1 MGENLNQE
9 GTNMI
14 QQGILP
20 FKLERTSEEIT
31 PRSGLVIYAE
41 ILRALGV
48 KRLVECH
55 MPKPLSNRGYRAW
68 RFIEPLLLMIYGG
81 GRHIEDLREIRD
93 DVALREVIG
102 LTDMPSLSTFGDW
115 LIRMGERGGREAME
129 EVNKEVFRKIVAK
142 CDEKEY
148 TLDVD
153 STVIESW
160 KEEAKWTY
168 KKVKGYHPIA
178 GFLKENALCIAYEF
192 REGNVQ
198 AGSGAEEFLKKCEEA
213 LPEGKKITAIRS
225 DSAFYQAEVI
235 NWCEESGKKYTITAD
250 KDKAVMEVIGTIK
263 NWRRLHDKEGNPTDR
278 EIGSTIHTMNK
289 TEKAFRLIVERW
301 QNPQPSL
308 FSQDKWCYHV
318 IATNIDDWEEEEI
331 VWFHNERCQV
341 ENLIKELK
349 IGFSMEQMVSGNFL
363 ANSLYFALGILVYN
377 TTQAQKLLFM
387 GEEWHRKTIAT
398 IRWKLVEIAGKVIRH
413 GRRVIL
419 KIVASVEKLK
429 IFLEIRRRCLDF
441 R

>member
-1 MGENLNQE
+1 
-9 GTNMI
+9 MI

-48 KRLVECH
+48 KRLVEAYI
-55 MPKPLSNRGYRAW
+55 PKPLSNRGYEAW
-68 RFIEPLLLMIYGG
+68 KFIEPLLLMIYGG

-93 DVALREVIG
+93 DTALRNLIG
-102 LTDMPSLSTFGDW
+102 LKVMPSLSTFGDW
-115 LIRMGERGGREAME
+115 LIRMGEQGGVEAME
-129 EVNKEVFRKIVAK
+129 KLNREVFRKILTK
-142 CDEKEY
+142 DKNEEY
-148 TLDVD
+148 TLDID

-160 KEEAKWTY
+160 KREAKWTY
-168 KKVKGYHPIA
+168 KKVKGYQPMV
-178 GFLKENALCIAYEF
+178 GFLKENRVCISYEF

-198 AGSGAEEFLKKCEEA
+198 AGSGAREFLERCEGA
-213 LPEGKKITAIRS
+213 LPEGKRITYLRS

-235 NWCEESGKKYTITAD
+235 NWCEERGKKYTITAN
-250 KDKAVMEVIGTIK
+250 KDKAVMEAIGTIK
-263 NWRRLHDKEGNPTDR
+263 NWRELRGKEGEATGR

-289 TEKAFRLIVERW
+289 TKKAFRLVVQRW
-301 QNPQPSL
+301 RRPQPSL
-308 FSQDKWCYHV
+308 FSQDEHCYQV
-318 IATNIDDWEEEEI
+318 IATNRDECEEEI
-331 VWFHNERCQV
+331 VWLHNERCEV
-341 ENLIKELK
+341 ENLRKELK
-349 IGFSMEQMVSGNFL
+349 IGFSMEQMVSGDFK
-363 ANSLYFALGILVYN
+363 ANAFYFSLGILVYN

-387 GEEWHRKTIAT
+387 EEEWHTKTIST

-419 KIVASVEKLK
+419 KIVGSVEKLK
-429 IFLEIRRRCLDF
+429 IFLEIRGRCLDF

>member
-1 MGENLNQE
+1 
-9 GTNMI
+9 MI

-20 FKLERTSEEIT
+20 FKLERTSEQIT

-41 ILRALGV
+41 VLMALRV
-48 KRLVECH
+48 KGLVERY
-55 MPKPLSNRGYRAW
+55 MPEPLSNRGYRAW
-68 RFIEPLLLMIYGG
+68 KFIEPLLLMIYGG

-93 DVALREVIG
+93 DIALREIIG
-102 LTDMPSLSTFGDW
+102 LKVMPSLSTFGDW
-115 LIRMGERGGREAME
+115 LCRMGERGGIEAME
-129 EVNKEVFRKIVAK
+129 EINKEVLRRTLLRDKN
-142 CDEKEY
+142 EEY

-153 STVIESW
+153 STVIESH
-160 KEEAKWTY
+160 KQEAKWTY
-168 KKVKGYHPIA
+168 KKVKGYHPMV
-178 GFLKENALCIAYEF
+178 GFLKECALCVAYEF

-198 AGSGAEEFLKKCEEA
+198 AGSGAKEFLEKCIEA
-213 LPEGKKITAIRS
+213 LPEGKKIVYIRM

-235 NWCEESGKKYTITAD
+235 NWCEEGSKKYTITAD
-250 KDKAVMEVIGTIK
+250 KDKAVIEAIRTIK
-263 NWRRLHDKEGNPTDR
+263 NWRRLHDKEGNPTNR

-301 QNPQPSL
+301 RNPQPSL
-308 FSQDKWCYHV
+308 FSQEEWCYHV
-318 IATNIDDWEEEEI
+318 IATNIDEWKEEEV
-331 VWFHNERCQV
+331 VWFHNERGQA

-349 IGFSMEQMVSGNFL
+349 IGFSMEQMVSGDFK
-363 ANSLYFALGILVYN
+363 ANALYFALGILTYN
-377 TTQAQKLLFM
+377 TAQAQKLLFM
-387 GEEWHRKTIAT
+387 GEEWRTKTIAT
-398 IRWKLVEIAGKVIRH
+398 IRWKLVEVAGKLIRH